1 MNRFNTTIIY
11 ALKSFFLCF
20 VLFVYSMNTW
30 ADVEINETTF
40 PDENFRNWVLANSFG
55 RDGVLTDAEIAS
67 VTKLNIGSRRIQSL
81 KGIEFFTE
89 TSWLDVG
96 GNDIT
101 EIVLSPFPKMTHLD
115 IGWCKITELDLS
127 KNTALTYLDCRGN
140 GLTAIDLSKNT
151 ALTTLLCFSNQLT
164 ELDVSQNTQLTE
176 IECQNNLLTE
186 LDLSNNLVLERLECM
201 ENLLTS
207 LDVSQHA
214 VLNYLWCSNNQ
225 LASLDVS
232 GCTAIGRLNCCS
244 NQLTEL
250 DVKDCTVLSKLYCTN
265 NLLTALDVSKNTKL
279 QELDCKQNKLT
290 ELNASGNKELWV
302 LHCNDNHLTELDVSN
317 LSNLYHL
324 HCYRNQL
331 TSLNMSGNTSLI
343 NLFCY
348 SNQIKDEAMDAL
360 LESMHSIESG
370 DIYGFRVINSEDE
383 HNVMTKAQVEAAKVK
398 GWTPLHHVGGYSW
411 QEYEGSDPVDPV
423 TFTIGQ
429 MATIILPTKPDAG
442 KGKYYRLDRAE
453 DGQIVFEQ
461 ERQPQARVPYIIVPD
476 EDFSIDTETLELAGL
491 SADTVKADGIRFI
504 GTYSREELGSKEG
517 FYIDI
522 IDQTP
527 DCSLSPSEETGKGAV
542 VGALRAYL
550 QVPWDEPYSSG
561 SPRSP
566 QQKME
571 IVLKDNPNSLT
582 PSPSPRRGEVYDLQG
597 RKIAGN
603 SNSKIQNSK
612 LPRGIY
618 IRDGRKVVEY

>member
-176 IECQNNLLTE
+176 IECQTNLLTE

-214 VLNYLWCSNNQ
+214 VLNYLWCSNNWP
-225 LASLDVS
+225 
-232 GCTAIGRLNCCS
+232 
-244 NQLTEL
+244 
-250 DVKDCTVLSKLYCTN
+250 
-265 NLLTALDVSKNTKL
+265 LLTCQDV
-279 QELDCKQNKLT
+279 
-290 ELNASGNKELWV
+290 
-302 LHCNDNHLTELDVSN
+302 
-317 LSNLYHL
+317 
-324 HCYRNQL
+324 
-331 TSLNMSGNTSLI
+331 
-343 NLFCY
+343 
-348 SNQIKDEAMDAL
+348 
-360 LESMHSIESG
+360 
-370 DIYGFRVINSEDE
+370 
-383 HNVMTKAQVEAAKVK
+383 
-398 GWTPLHHVGGYSW
+398 
-411 QEYEGSDPVDPV
+411 
-423 TFTIGQ
+423 
-429 MATIILPTKPDAG
+429 
-442 KGKYYRLDRAE
+442 
-453 DGQIVFEQ
+453 
-461 ERQPQARVPYIIVPD
+461 
-476 EDFSIDTETLELAGL
+476 
-491 SADTVKADGIRFI
+491 
-504 GTYSREELGSKEG
+504 
-517 FYIDI
+517 
-522 IDQTP
+522 
-527 DCSLSPSEETGKGAV
+527 
-542 VGALRAYL
+542 
-550 QVPWDEPYSSG
+550 
-561 SPRSP
+561 
-566 QQKME
+566 QQ
-571 IVLKDNPNSLT
+571 
-582 PSPSPRRGEVYDLQG
+582 
-597 RKIAGN
+597 
-603 SNSKIQNSK
+603 
-612 LPRGIY
+612 
-618 IRDGRKVVEY
+618 